1 MWIDVVTPR
10 WNQGALQTSVFYLG
24 QNFDAGEDTK
34 FLSSF
39 SDVSSCFAIS
49 LNLLWKCL
57 SADFIW
63 ELENQP
69 VWRDMKVKFGCSD
82 NSHFCLICKL
92 CTSAEKWNSV
102 IVKRKEY
109 LTFMLMVKSFKKH
122 CTRDWRET
130 LLK

>member
-1 MWIDVVTPR
+1 MWWLLAETRVR
-10 WNQGALQTSVFYLG
+10 CKLQCFTWDKTLMQVKI
-24 QNFDAGEDTK
+24 QNS
-34 FLSSF
+34 SSF
-39 SDVSSCFAIS
+39 SDVSSCVAIS

-109 LTFMLMVKSFKKH
+109 STFMLMVKSFKKH